1 MDDSTKETR
10 TILLAQSGD
19 RAALEELFV
28 IVERPLRRYILSAVA
43 DRALAEDVLQ
53 EVFILIYR
61 KLYWLRDPALLRPW
75 AYRIAS
81 REIVRQ
87 LKRARR
93 WPDQFGEDFAPESIP
108 DATRDDYRPGLAG
121 QLPELLARVS
131 PASRMILVLHYL
143 DEMPLQEVADVL
155 GLPLG
160 TIKSR
165 LAYGLA
171 ALRKEAR
178 EARPPGGAQTR
189 RVTP

>member
-1 MDDSTKETR
+1 MDDSKRETR
-10 TILLAQSGD
+10 TVLLAQSGD
-19 RAALEELFV
+19 RAALDELFKS
-28 IVERPLRRYILSAVA
+28 IEGPLLRYILSAVA

-61 KLYWLRDPALLRPW
+61 KLYWLRDPALFRPW

-93 WPDQFGEDFAPESIP
+93 WPEQFTDDAPPESIP
-108 DATRDDYRPGLAG
+108 AEPREQFQPGLAE

-131 PASRMILVLHYL
+131 PASRMVLVLHYL

-160 TIKSR
+160 TTKSR

-171 ALRKEAR
+171 ALRQE
-178 EARPPGGAQTR
+178 TR
-189 RVTP
+189 KLAG

>member
-1 MDDSTKETR
+1 MDDSQRETR

-19 RAALEELFV
+19 RAALEELFAA
-28 IVERPLRRYILSAVA
+28 IEGPLLRYIRGAVA
-43 DRALAEDVLQ
+43 DAALAEDVLQ

-61 KLYWLRDPALLRPW
+61 KLYWLRDPALFRPW

-81 REIVRQ
+81 REIVRH

-93 WPDQFGEDFAPESIP
+93 WPEQFGEDSAPESVAAEEP
-108 DATRDDYRPGLAG
+108 RAEFRPGLAER
-121 QLPELLARVS
+121 LPELLARVS
-131 PASRMILVLHYL
+131 PASRMVLALHYL

-171 ALRKEAR
+171 ALRAE
-178 EARPPGGAQTR
+178 TR
-189 RVTP
+189 KLAG

>member
-1 MDDSTKETR
+1 MDDSKRETR
-10 TILLAQSGD
+10 TVLLAQSGD

-28 IVERPLRRYILSAVA
+28 SVEGPLLRYVLSAVS

-61 KLYWLRDPALLRPW
+61 KLYWLRDPALFRPW

-87 LKRARR
+87 LRRARR
-93 WPDQFGEDFAPESIP
+93 WPEQFGEDFAPESVP
-108 DATRDDYRPGLAG
+108 DEPREDFRPALAER
-121 QLPELLARVS
+121 LPEILARVS
-131 PASRMILVLHYL
+131 PASRMVLALHYL

-171 ALRKEAR
+171 ALRR
-178 EARPPGGAQTR
+178 ETREPRRPGGDPAR
-189 RVTP
+189 S

>member
-1 MDDSTKETR
+1 V
-10 TILLAQSGD
+10 LLAQSGD
-19 RAALEELFV
+19 RAALEELFKA
-28 IVERPLRRYILSAVA
+28 VEGPLLRYVLGVVA

-61 KLYWLRDPALLRPW
+61 KLYWLREPELFRPW

-81 REIVRQ
+81 REVIRQ

-93 WPDQFGEDFAPESIP
+93 WPEQFDEDSRPESV
-108 DATRDDYRPGLAG
+108 AVEERGEFRPGLAER
-121 QLPELLARVS
+121 LPELLARVS
-131 PASRMILVLHYL
+131 PASRMVLVLHYL

-171 ALRKEAR
+171 ALRR
-178 EARPPGGAQTR
+178 EAGKLAG
-189 RVTP
+189 

>member
-1 MDDSTKETR
+1 MADATKRETR
-10 TILLAQSGD
+10 LVLLAQSGD

-28 IVERPLRRYILSAVA
+28 SIQNPLGRYVRAAVG
-43 DRALAEDVLQ
+43 DGALAEDVLQ

-61 KLYWLRDPALLRPW
+61 KLYWLRDPELFRPW

-81 REIVRQ
+81 REVVRQ
-87 LKRARR
+87 LKRRRR
-93 WPDQFGEDFAPESIP
+93 WPEQFDEDTAPERLAAESR
-108 DATRDDYRPGLAG
+108 DAHESGLTG
-121 QLPELLARVS
+121 RLPELLSKVS
-131 PASRMILVLHYL
+131 PASRMVLVLHYL

-171 ALRKEAR
+171 ALRR
-178 EARPPGGAQTR
+178 EAGKLA
-189 RVTP
+189 V

>member
-1 MDDSTKETR
+1 MYGSRQETR
-10 TILLAQSGD
+10 TVLLAQSGD
-19 RAALEELFV
+19 RAALEELFEAV
-28 IVERPLRRYILSAVA
+28 GGPLLRYILSAVS

-61 KLYWLRDPALLRPW
+61 KLYWLRDPALFRPW

-81 REIVRQ
+81 REVVRQ

-93 WPDQFGEDFAPESIP
+93 WPEQFGEDYAPESVT
-108 DATRDDYRPGLAG
+108 DAPREEPWPGLAER
-121 QLPELLARVS
+121 LPELLARVS
-131 PASRMILVLHYL
+131 PASRMVLVLHYL

-171 ALRKEAR
+171 ALRQEAR
-178 EARPPGGAQTR
+178 KLAG
-189 RVTP
+189 